1 MNERRPSDQPG
12 SKDERSP
19 EQKAPTPAAKKP
31 DQSKTMDNSLTE
43 TTKPN
48 DAALSRQVQAKLGQQ
63 LRAYYERL
71 IEPTPDRF
79 VDLLSRLDKPGSKEP
94 SE

>member
-1 MNERRPSDQPG
+1 MNERRPPNQPG
-12 SKDERSP
+12 SKDARSP
-19 EQKAPTPAAKKP
+19 QQTAPTPVAKK
-31 DQSKTMDNSLTE
+31 DQSKAMDNSLTD
-43 TTKPN
+43 TTKPPG
-48 DAALSRQVQAKLGQQ
+48 AALSRQVQAKLGQQ

-79 VDLLSRLDKPGSKEP
+79 VDLLSRLDKPGSKET

>member
-1 MNERRPSDQPG
+1 MNERRPNQPG
-12 SKDERSP
+12 SKDERNP
-19 EQKAPTPAAKKP
+19 EPTATTQAAKKTDRP
-31 DQSKTMDNSLTE
+31 QAMDNSLTDSA
-43 TTKPN
+43 KLQG
-48 DAALSRQVQAKLGQQ
+48 AALSRQVQAKLGQQ